1 MGEPKRRWFGWGYS
15 GLDKRQAQEETVAAG
30 CQQGSRY
37 QNIGIKRRAQY
48 SEADVQRLPR
58 ARAGRPA
65 PGVCIAGWYP
75 AALTPPIV
83 HPTSTDI
90 SVDRQVATEF
100 LPTANTHKEK
110 MVNII
115 SYQGNANSDQT
126 GSPLTTHR
134 LGYGEEVGQYLMLA
148 RTCPLAK
155 PSRAVPRFLG
165 GAHNRAPQNPEKPRS
180 TGADRSLR
188 TRRVAAHYKQGQ
200 QADSP
205 AFPSSSQ
212 ASLWLCSAPTPGKA
226 LNPGPERGPMF
237 RPQLQTK
244 GTESGRPVSD
254 AAACLPRA
262 WTASGAAT
270 VTSP

>member
-58 ARAGRPA
+58 ARAGRPG

-75 AALTPPIV
+75 AAQTPPIV

-155 PSRAVPRFLG
+155 PSRGVPGFLG
-165 GAHNRAPQNPEKPRS
+165 GGLTTALPKTQRSREAQGLIGGFAPAEWLLTTNRASRQIRQPSLLPPKPPS
-180 TGADRSLR
+180 
-188 TRRVAAHYKQGQ
+188 VQG
-200 QADSP
+200 
-205 AFPSSSQ
+205 
-212 ASLWLCSAPTPGKA
+212 
-226 LNPGPERGPMF
+226 RH
-237 RPQLQTK
+237 
-244 GTESGRPVSD
+244 
-254 AAACLPRA
+254 
-262 WTASGAAT
+262 
-270 VTSP
+270 